1 MLINGACH
9 CGNISFTLDWLPS
22 PTEIP
27 ARACGC
33 SFCVKHGG
41 VWTSTPTG
49 ALKISVKDAMQVS
62 RYAFG
67 TRTATF
73 HVCAK
78 CGVVPV
84 VTSEI
89 GGRLYAVVNV
99 NSFVGVDASLL
110 RRSSANFDGEGTDS
124 RLERRA
130 RNWIGR
136 VQFIE
141 RTTRS

>member
-9 CGNISFTLDWLPS
+9 CGNISFTLDWLPAPS
-22 PTEIP
+22 EIP

-33 SFCVKHGG
+33 SFCTKHGG
-41 VWTSTPTG
+41 LWTSTPSG
-49 ALKISVKDAMQVS
+49 SLKIKVKEQASVS

-67 TRTATF
+67 TRTAEF
-73 HVCAK
+73 HVCSR

-89 GGRLYAVVNV
+89 AGRIYAVVNV
-99 NSFVGVDASLL
+99 NTFDGVDASLL

-136 VQFIE
+136 VQFVDQN
-141 RTTRS
+141 R

>member
-9 CGNISFTLDWLPS
+9 CGNISFVLDWLPT
-22 PTEIP
+22 PAEIP

-41 VWTSTPTG
+41 VWTSTPNG
-49 ALKISVKDAMQVS
+49 ALKIKVKDPLLAR
-62 RYAFG
+62 RYLFG
-67 TRTATF
+67 TRTAEF
-73 HVCAK
+73 HVCSG

-89 GGRLYAVVNV
+89 AGRLYAVVNV
-99 NSFVGVDASLL
+99 NTFDGLDASLL
-110 RRSSANFDGEGTDS
+110 RRSTANFDGEGTDS
-124 RLERRA
+124 RLARRA

-136 VQFIE
+136 VQFA
-141 RTTRS
+141 